1 MAELV
6 ASEKNSKRSS
16 LQKLPPRIDLTAM
29 VDLAFLLITFFILT
43 TSLAKPRAMPLNM
56 PPPGPSGAV
65 GESTTMTV
73 CLGNNNQALWY
84 RGMADKPLTTP
95 QLTGYGKN
103 GLRKIIIETG
113 HQIFKATGKQMMV
126 VVKPS
131 AHSKYADLVAA
142 LDEINIT
149 NIQYY
154 AIADI
159 SAKDVEMLKLK
170 NAY

>member
-6 ASEKNSKRSS
+6 ASEKNGKRSS

-43 TSLAKPRAMPLNM
+43 TSLAKPRAMRLNM
-56 PPPGPSGAV
+56 PPPGPPGAV

-73 CLGNNNQALWY
+73 CLGNNNLALWY
-84 RGMADKPLTTP
+84 RGMTDKPLTTP
-95 QLTGYGKN
+95 QLTGYGKD
-103 GLRKIIIETG
+103 GLRKSIVETG
-113 HQIFKATGKQMMV
+113 KQIFKTTGKQMMV
-126 VVKPS
+126 IVKPS
-131 AHSKYADLVAA
+131 AHSKYADLVAT

-159 SAKDVEMLKLK
+159 STKDVEMLKLK

>member
-6 ASEKNSKRSS
+6 ASEKNGKRSS
-16 LQKLPPRIDLTAM
+16 LPKLPPRIDLTAM

-43 TSLAKPRAMPLNM
+43 TSLAKPHAMPLSM
-56 PPPGPSGAV
+56 PAPGPPGAV

-73 CLGNNNQALWY
+73 CLGNQNEALWY
-84 RGMADKPLTTP
+84 RGMTDKPLTTP
-95 QLTGYGKN
+95 KLTGYGKE
-103 GLRKIIIETG
+103 GLRSVIIETG
-113 HQIFKATGKQMMV
+113 KQILKTTGKQMMV
-126 VVKPS
+126 IVKPS
-131 AHSKYADLVAA
+131 AHSKYADLVAT

-159 SAKDVEMLKLK
+159 SPQDVEMLKLK